1 LGNAAV
7 TIELTADE
15 ALVLFEL
22 VSRFSDFDQL
32 DIVDQAEEVARW
44 GLQCSLEKRLVEPFL
59 PDDRERLGQARD
71 RLRNEVE

>member
-1 LGNAAV
+1 MGNAAV

-15 ALVLFEL
+15 ALVFFEL
-22 VSRFSDFDQL
+22 VPRFSDFDPL
-32 DIVDQAEEVARW
+32 DIVDQAEEMVLW

-71 RLRNEVE
+71 RLRNEVK

>member
-1 LGNAAV
+1 MGNAAV

-15 ALVLFEL
+15 ALVRFEL

-32 DIVDQAEEVARW
+32 DIVDQAEEVVLW

-59 PDDRERLGQARD
+59 PDYRERPGQARD